1 VKQRNLTYLVIL
13 IVAISSISVYARATS
28 LSGNILLKEHVS
40 SLNQHQKVNSGDFIK
55 SIALDRSE
63 MSFCS
68 SIVNCT
74 SLQTNFQYP
83 ERDLLIKQSLVIREN
98 LRRTSLRLLTY
109 LKN

>member
-1 VKQRNLTYLVIL
+1 M
-13 IVAISSISVYARATS
+13 AISSISVYSRATS
-28 LSGNILLKEHVS
+28 LSGNISPKEYVS
-40 SLNQHQKVNSGDFIK
+40 SLSQHQNVNDCDFIK

-63 MSFCS
+63 MSFHS
-68 SIVNCT
+68 SIVNSP

-83 ERDLLIKQSLVIREN
+83 EQDLLIKRSLVIREN

>member
-1 VKQRNLTYLVIL
+1 M
-13 IVAISSISVYARATS
+13 AISSISVYSRATS
-28 LSGNILLKEHVS
+28 LSGNISPKEHVS
-40 SLNQHQKVNSGDFIK
+40 SLSQHQNVNDCDFIK

-63 MSFCS
+63 MSFHS
-68 SIVNCT
+68 SIVNSP

-83 ERDLLIKQSLVIREN
+83 EQDLLIKQSLVIWEN